1 MNSAEDELE
10 AALWSALTRHKVTVN
25 DGLALMADLVA
36 AAVAYAASDSE
47 ALTAVRRMVLHE
59 ATAPGPGHTSP
70 STATGVRRPPVSELD
85 SSGSHGRLAERAT
98 MSTDRSI
105 PAQVRASRPQP
116 VDNSPV
122 EEL

>member
-47 ALTAVRRMVLHE
+47 ALTAARRMVLHE
-59 ATAPGPGHTSP
+59 ATAPGPWADFPQYMLEALET
-70 STATGVRRPPVSELD
+70 R
-85 SSGSHGRLAERAT
+85 SGK
-98 MSTDRSI
+98 
-105 PAQVRASRPQP
+105 
-116 VDNSPV
+116 
-122 EEL
+122 